1 MIAITAGVWN
11 FQDLWAGFTKRK
23 PDRSAKA
30 PLVIVD
36 KPDLTNIEV
45 TPEEGPNHF
54 QFLDVKNLGK
64 EAVFQAEAQIIS
76 SQNSNSF
83 LMGVYPLGWGDDRD
97 GWVVIPRGT
106 TRKILVATI
115 KEVYPGSL
123 FHMALIQAGPSEERH
138 WARWNV
144 EDHAPLPRFGLK
156 VSIIAKGANQPWI
169 GYFSVAPNNEDGTGW
184 RLRTAFRGVGSIAPP
199 R

>member
-11 FQDLWAGFTKRK
+11 FQDLWAGFKRRK
-23 PDRSAKA
+23 PGPSPELPPVIIDR
-30 PLVIVD
+30 
-36 KPDLTNIEV
+36 PDLTNIEV

-64 EAVFQAEAQIIS
+64 EAVFQAEAQIVS

-83 LMGVYPLGWGDDRD
+83 LMGVYPLGWGYDRD
-97 GWVVIPRGT
+97 GWVVVPQGV
-106 TRKILVATI
+106 TRKILVATV

-123 FHMALIQAGPSEERH
+123 FHMALIQAGPTEERH

-144 EDHAPLPRFGLK
+144 EDHTPLPRFGIK

-169 GYFSVAPNNEDGTGW
+169 GYFSLAPNNEGG
-184 RLRTAFRGVGSIAPP
+184 RARCLRMTFRGLEASARV